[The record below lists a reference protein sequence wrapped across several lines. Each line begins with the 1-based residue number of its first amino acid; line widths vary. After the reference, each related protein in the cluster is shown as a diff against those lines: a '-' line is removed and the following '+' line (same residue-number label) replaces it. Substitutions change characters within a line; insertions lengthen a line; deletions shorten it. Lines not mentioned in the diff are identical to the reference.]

1 MSVTYSS
8 HMILVQADEVETSL
22 APFEIAR
29 ILSLLRELF
38 SAKLTRSC
46 AWRQAFFLNNMA
58 ISSCALSELSPRG
71 LEGVRDYIQQRQRG
85 LNLTFVLPGICC
97 KAICGQERPA
107 ACLADTQVRLLLCSL
122 LLSLKKQRELW
133 KLKTQRMKH
142 CETTD
147 C

>member
-1 MSVTYSS
+1 
-8 HMILVQADEVETSL
+8 MILVQADEVETSL

-38 SAKLTRSC
+38 PAKLTRSC

-85 LNLTFVLPGICC
+85 LNLTFV
-97 KAICGQERPA
+97 QETSYCLISA
-107 ACLADTQVRLLLCSL
+107 ARQYVGRGDTLRV
-122 LLSLKKQRELW
+122 
-133 KLKTQRMKH
+133 
-142 CETTD
+142 
-147 C
+147 